1 MLWGRAGA
9 RCSFDGCQIE
19 LIKLS
24 EAGTEDAILGEEA
37 HIIAQRKDGPRGEI
51 SIESPRIDLYENL
64 ILLCPNPSY
73 IGRCAIGKIHS
84 RCTTPDE
91 KDT

>member
-1 MLWGRAGA
+1 MAWTRIRGKNVHKPISPHIRPCNIMSITAKTRKMLWGRAGA

-37 HIIAQRKDGPRGEI
+37 HIIAQRKDGP
-51 SIESPRIDLYENL
+51 
-64 ILLCPNPSY
+64 
-73 IGRCAIGKIHS
+73 
-84 RCTTPDE
+84 
-91 KDT
+91 